1 MIQRRVI
8 SVGSLISG
16 LVAFYL
22 HLWKYGKVGALAC
35 GSGPRGC
42 EYVQNSA
49 YGTFMGTDVAL
60 IGTWGYAAIFLVATI
75 GGLERF
81 QNEKW
86 PTYVLMALIWPAVLF
101 TLRLK
106 YYEFIVLDG
115 FCKWCMVSAVTITLC
130 AVMVTL
136 DYRRLRGHKERGVL

>member
-16 LVAFYL
+16 LVALYL
-22 HLWKYGKVGALAC
+22 HLQKFGYVGPLAC
-35 GSGPRGC
+35 GGGPHGC

-60 IGTWGYAAIFLVATI
+60 LGAWLYAAIFVVATI
-75 GGLERF
+75 GALERHE
-81 QNEKW
+81 NATW
-86 PTYVLMALIWPAVLF
+86 PTFALMGLIVPGFLF

-106 YYEFIVLDG
+106 YYEFFVLNG
-115 FCKWCMVSAVTITLC
+115 FCPWCLVNAVTITVC
-130 AVMVTL
+130 AVMVAM
-136 DYRRLRGHKERGVL
+136 DYRRLRRAEA